1 MPLSD
6 LNFITDFI
14 RVEQLEGVQFEYRVR
29 YSGRV
34 ELNGLG
40 LGVGLGI
47 GVGFGSILG
56 LGRVYRGRD
65 RGWV

>member
-1 MPLSD
+1 M
-6 LNFITDFI
+6 
-14 RVEQLEGVQFEYRVR
+14 EGVQFEYRVR

-47 GVGFGSILG
+47 GVGFGLILGVGFG
-56 LGRVYRGRD
+56 LGRV
-65 RGWV
+65 